1 MTHPGSDAPAVAV
14 SGRASGAA
22 VLVVAVVCA
31 AVLAVTLVTGV
42 PAVGA
47 VAAVILAASLLLRTT
62 VVFAA
67 DAVDIRMA
75 PLFRRRIPAD
85 SVVSVQPR
93 TVAPLREFGGWG
105 IRTKRG
111 TTALLLGSRAV
122 EIGLRDGHRYVV
134 SVSEKD
140 SERLRTLAFP

>member
-1 MTHPGSDAPAVAV
+1 MTDRGPDAAVVTV
-14 SGRASGAA
+14 SGRPSGTA
-22 VLVVAVVCA
+22 VGVVAVVCG
-31 AVLAVTLVTGV
+31 AVLAVTLVAGV
-42 PAVGA
+42 PAVGL
-47 VAAVILAASLLLRTT
+47 AAVVILGASLLLRTSVT
-62 VVFAA
+62 FAA
-67 DAVDIRMA
+67 DTVDIRMA

-85 SVVSVQPR
+85 SVVSVRPR

-111 TTALLLGSRAV
+111 TTALLLGPQAV
-122 EIGLRDGHRYVV
+122 EIELRDGHRYVA